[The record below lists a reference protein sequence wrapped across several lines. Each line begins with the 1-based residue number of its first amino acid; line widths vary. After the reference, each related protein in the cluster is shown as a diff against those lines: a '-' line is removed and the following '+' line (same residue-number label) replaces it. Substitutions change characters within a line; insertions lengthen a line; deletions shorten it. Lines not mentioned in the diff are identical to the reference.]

1 MGSPDSYLSRMN
13 ARASMTLPVASLL
26 RPDPYVRRGFESP
39 ATSPQTMSI
48 PVRAPRKVTPAVTL
62 AAAAIVVVALLALA
76 VPVSS
81 SNDPAMAG
89 GGSAVTASGS
99 TSLSISVSN
108 AFAFSPSAVGNL
120 APNSTISVTLTTLGS
135 LAHTFT
141 LVNAS
146 NEGYNLASL
155 AGGNPA
161 AVTAGQL
168 NSFFAKYPPLVNVPF
183 LTTLGSKEIN
193 FTSPAK
199 GWYEFICT
207 EPGHYQ
213 SGMFGFLAF
222 GMDVP
227 SNLSGATVNTGPGL
241 PVFIITGT
249 IVSLVVIAVVLAFV
263 VGRRRQGEE
272 MPPERLGYPEP
283 PVEPSPPHSGTPP
296 TGK

>member
-1 MGSPDSYLSRMN
+1 MSIRMRVPL
-13 ARASMTLPVASLL
+13 RATAVLALVVASVVVLSLL
-26 RPDPYVRRGFESP
+26 
-39 ATSPQTMSI
+39 AASI
-48 PVRAPRKVTPAVTL
+48 PVGSPTDPSAEPA
-62 AAAAIVVVALLALA
+62 
-76 VPVSS
+76 
-81 SNDPAMAG
+81 
-89 GGSAVTASGS
+89 GSAVAASGS

-108 AFAFSPSAVGNL
+108 AFAFTPNAVGNL
-120 APNSTISVTLTTLGS
+120 APNSTITLTMTTLGS

-146 NEGYNLASL
+146 NEGYDLASL

-161 AVTAGQL
+161 SVTAGQL
-168 NSFFAKYPPLVNVPF
+168 SNFFAKYPPLVNVPF
-183 LTTLGSKEIN
+183 LTTLGSKVIN

-199 GWYEFICT
+199 GWYEFICL

-222 GMDVP
+222 GMDLP
-227 SNLSGATVNTGPGL
+227 SNLSGSTVNTGPGL

-249 IVSLVVIAVVLAFV
+249 IVTLVVIAVVLAFV

-283 PVEPSPPHSGTPP
+283 PTEPSAPQGGTPP
-296 TGK
+296 APK